1 MFEHSKFKISIHVET
16 RNLYCD
22 NFDTNESL
30 YNFLLNQQNEK
41 KKISDAT
48 LSYSSSFREYLTEF
62 LQEKNAETD
71 DRFDTITNKNVKY
84 LFLRYNDFLLSK
96 GLSTVSISEDGV
108 ILEEIQNKNWQYLVE
123 SLNKNVERGDDNFQ
137 VRIKKE

>member
-48 LSYSSSFREYLTEF
+48 LSYSSSFIEYLTEF

-71 DRFDTITNKNVKY
+71 DRFDTVTNKNVKY